1 MFKFFKKIYILLVT
15 VPFFIV
21 VSVQFYG
28 RLKQQRLKNFLPKTF
43 SAFKFFKTYSL
54 KNHIWTIKIPL
65 AKRILEV

>member
-28 RLKQQRLKNFLPKTF
+28 KAAEAQELFTKNFF
-43 SAFKFFKTYSL
+43 SF
-54 KNHIWTIKIPL
+54 
-65 AKRILEV
+65 